1 MSQNHVAHASNQS
14 QNERV
19 SGDPSI
25 SIAPVQHRLHIGGQ
39 AEPFLPGRKLS
50 VCCSAL
56 QPGRQVRHQLIHE
69 LKAAEVLFFA
79 FVESLRGSSPGDS
92 IGFCIVRDLSQHKLH
107 HALYTAQDAGASS
120 EPMLATS
127 PRASRSDSPRIRVEL
142 SILNPECFQE
152 LSISTRS

>member
-69 LKAAEVLFFA
+69 LKAAEMLFFA

-92 IGFCIVRDLSQHKLH
+92 IGFYIV
-107 HALYTAQDAGASS
+107 
-120 EPMLATS
+120 
-127 PRASRSDSPRIRVEL
+127 
-142 SILNPECFQE
+142 
-152 LSISTRS
+152 

>member
-69 LKAAEVLFFA
+69 LKAAEVFFFT
-79 FVESLRGSSPGDS
+79 FVES
-92 IGFCIVRDLSQHKLH
+92 F
-107 HALYTAQDAGASS
+107 
-120 EPMLATS
+120 E
-127 PRASRSDSPRIRVEL
+127 
-142 SILNPECFQE
+142 
-152 LSISTRS
+152 

>member
-92 IGFCIVRDLSQHKLH
+92 IGFCVVRNLFS
-107 HALYTAQDAGASS
+107 ACSS
-120 EPMLATS
+120 PHNVLT
-127 PRASRSDSPRIRVEL
+127 REL
-142 SILNPECFQE
+142 PGQIHPESGLNYRC
-152 LSISTRS
+152 